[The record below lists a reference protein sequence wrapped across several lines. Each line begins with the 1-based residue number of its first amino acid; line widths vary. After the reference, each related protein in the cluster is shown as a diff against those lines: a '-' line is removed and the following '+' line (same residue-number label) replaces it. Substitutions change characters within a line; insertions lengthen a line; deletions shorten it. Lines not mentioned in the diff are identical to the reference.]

1 MTRYSQAEKME
12 IIRLVET
19 SELSVKQTLAELEVP
34 RSTFYDWYDRYT
46 KSGYEG
52 LADRLP
58 QRQQFW
64 NRIPDSVREQVVEVA
79 LAQTEL
85 SPRQLAWQLTDTQ
98 GYFISESS
106 VYRILKGYDLVTS
119 PVFQLVN
126 AKDQFEHPTQRIHE
140 LWQTD
145 FTQFKVVDW
154 GYYYLCTV
162 LDDYSRYILA
172 WRLATTM
179 GSTDV
184 EATLQ
189 VAVEKTGVLSIQV
202 RHRPRLLSDNG
213 PAFVSDALKKYLKHY
228 HIEHVRGAPYHP
240 QTQGKIERYHRSMKS
255 LIKLDLYYSPSELEQ
270 AIASF
275 VRYYN
280 EQRYHEALDNV
291 TPADMYFGRYTHVI
305 TQRERI
311 KQQTLQHR
319 REQYLQAALLSG

>member
-140 LWQTD
+140 LW
-145 FTQFKVVDW
+145 
-154 GYYYLCTV
+154 
-162 LDDYSRYILA
+162 
-172 WRLATTM
+172 
-179 GSTDV
+179 
-184 EATLQ
+184 
-189 VAVEKTGVLSIQV
+189 
-202 RHRPRLLSDNG
+202 
-213 PAFVSDALKKYLKHY
+213 
-228 HIEHVRGAPYHP
+228 
-240 QTQGKIERYHRSMKS
+240 
-255 LIKLDLYYSPSELEQ
+255 
-270 AIASF
+270 
-275 VRYYN
+275 
-280 EQRYHEALDNV
+280 
-291 TPADMYFGRYTHVI
+291 
-305 TQRERI
+305 
-311 KQQTLQHR
+311 
-319 REQYLQAALLSG
+319 